1 MLRASV
7 KTILGAAI
15 AALVPASLVH
25 AGPIFFLQNGQ
36 GGWNAYE
43 LEGGQVD
50 EVTAFNSAASRTF
63 PGAESVAPSAVQ
75 GHVVTIRS
83 QAQNDQLFGV
93 KEKNFGAGSTIWIGL
108 SSDGTLVP
116 GAGPATNTSGLPDP
130 AQGQEPVS
138 GQRGFGF
145 KWQSAEPFTY
155 HNWAGGEPNN
165 YGTGETGAE
174 MRGDGLWNDNGPP
187 SQPALAHQYIV
198 EYNLNLP
205 SRPQSIAGLPQGGA
219 GTFGVRVIKGAG
231 TMNNIRDAQ
240 AAIRNGSGTA
250 FNSTASVI
258 NYKDPDAAGGA
269 GAGFGAT
276 RAVFPGDA
284 PGDDDDFALVA
295 TGRIHIATEDDYTF
309 GFSGD
314 DGSSLRIIGATF
326 NSKTGGTG
334 VVGDTLQFDGPTGD
348 SNTLGVA
355 HLTPGDYDLEYEFFE
370 RAGGAFTE
378 LYAAE
383 GVFTDRANTAFH
395 LIGDTAN
402 GGLPLVAVP
411 EPSCMA
417 LLGIGAAA
425 MLRRRKRA

>member
-1 MLRASV
+1 MLRVSKKA
-7 KTILGAAI
+7 ILGAAV
-15 AALVPASLVH
+15 AAMFPAMVAS
-25 AGPIFFLQNGQ
+25 AGPMFFLPNGQ

-43 LEGGQVD
+43 LEGGAVD
-50 EVTAFNSAASRTF
+50 DATAFNTAAGRTF
-63 PGAESVAPSAVQ
+63 PGAESVGPSAVT

-83 QAQNDQLFGV
+83 QAQNDQIFGV
-93 KEKNFGAGSTIWIGL
+93 KEMNFGVGSSMWIGL

-145 KWQSAEPFTY
+145 KWQSGEAFTF

-165 YGTGETGAE
+165 FGTGETGAE

-187 SQPALAHQYIV
+187 SQPGLTRPYIV
-198 EYNLNLP
+198 EYNLNLA
-205 SRPQSIAGLPQGGA
+205 SRPQQAGLPQGSA
-219 GTFGVRVIKGAG
+219 GNFGVRVIKGAG
-231 TMNNIRDAQ
+231 TMNNIKDAQ
-240 AAIRNGSGTA
+240 AAIRNGAGTV

-276 RAVFPGDA
+276 RAVFPGDVA
-284 PGDDDDFALVA
+284 GTDDDDFAMIA
-295 TGRIHIATEDDYTF
+295 TGRIHIATTDDYTF

-326 NSKTGGTG
+326 TSKTNGSAA
-334 VVGDTLQFDGPTGD
+334 GDVLQFDGPTGD
-348 SNTLGVA
+348 SNTLGVT
-355 HLTPGDYDLEYEFFE
+355 HLAAGDYDLEYEFFE

-383 GVFTDRANTAFH
+383 GVHTDRGDGSFR

-411 EPSCMA
+411 EPGCLS